1 MAKAVARHLPLVA
14 LPFPHSPS
22 CPKGRSIADATRIA
36 AMTGL
41 PRSGAMH
48 ACLLELPHRGLS
60 AITSPLS
67 RLTKSCLPCSLTS
80 LHEAAAF
87 FICEQ
92 TRLSSARHGPELA

>member
-1 MAKAVARHLPLVA
+1 MAKTVARHLPLVD

-22 CPKGRSIADATRIA
+22 CPKGRSIAERHAHCSHDRT
-36 AMTGL
+36 